1 MADSIVTLTVDEYK
15 RAVQLGLHRQW
26 ASIRS
31 DLHNKAKVSS
41 VDGWTIHV
49 LGALGEYAFAKAAH
63 LPFRHTLFTFHAP
76 DVAGWQVRCTKTQP
90 PCLIIRPGDSDHDS
104 FVLVQYLADTRYR
117 VCGWISGREAKQSR
131 WLTDRG
137 NGRPAAW
144 FVPADA
150 LHAIDGG
157 KEL

>member
-1 MADSIVTLTVDEYK
+1 MASDIVRLTENELS
-15 RAVQLGLHRQW
+15 RAVRLGIHRQW
-26 ASIRS
+26 ESIRT
-31 DLHNKAKVSS
+31 KAQNQAGINSM
-41 VDGWTIHV
+41 DGWTAHV
-49 LGALGEYAFAKAAH
+49 LGACGEYAFAKYAR

-76 DVAGWQVRCTKTQP
+76 DVGNWQVRCTKLKP
-90 PCLIIRPGDSDHDS
+90 PMLIVRTCDRDEDS
-104 FVLVQYLADTRYR
+104 FVLVHCVTDFCYR
-117 VCGWISGREAKQSR
+117 VCGWITGREAKQSR